1 MNPMQLAE
9 QLSNRNLINGQSVP
23 AASGRTF
30 EVVNPATMQV
40 IGTAPFS
47 EQADVDAAVAA
58 ADAARSEWAST
69 PATERGRM
77 ISECGRILDAHSEE
91 MAHLITLETGKA
103 IRTESRVEAQLL
115 REVFEFH
122 GGLGSELKG
131 ETIPYKAGMIPMTIR
146 EPLGVV
152 GAIIPW
158 NVPTY
163 LMGLKICP
171 ALVAG
176 NTIVLKSAEEAP
188 LCILRAVELMHE
200 VLPPGVLNLLAGY
213 GPECGA
219 PIAAHT
225 GVHKVSFTGSVAAGK
240 SVYANAASHLAPVVL
255 ELGGKSPMIV
265 YADADLEAAVAGAVT
280 GMRFT
285 RQGQS
290 CSASSRMF
298 IHESLHDEFIDRMAD
313 AVDAMVMGD
322 PFDEAT
328 DIGAIISPQQ
338 FETVNR
344 YIEMARSLPHATVRE
359 CSALP
364 TDERLNNGLYTRPV
378 IVSGVSNDDV
388 ICREEVFGPVACV
401 VKWSDEA
408 SVLEQANDTEYGLC
422 GTVWTRD
429 IGRAMRAVQHIDAGF
444 VQINQN
450 LVVQPGLP
458 YGGFRNSGLGQ
469 EACREAM
476 LEHCTRKKTIIIN
489 TN

>member
-1 MNPMQLAE
+1 MNPTQLAE

-23 AASGRTF
+23 AISGRTF
-30 EVVNPATMQV
+30 DVINPATMEV

-47 EQADVDAAVAA
+47 EAADVDVAVAA
-58 ADAARSEWAST
+58 ADAARSAWANT

-77 ISECGRILDAHSEE
+77 ITECGRILDAHSEE
-91 MAHLITLETGKA
+91 MAQLITLETGKA

-158 NVPTY
+158 NVPAY

-176 NTIVLKSAEEAP
+176 NTVVLKSAEEAP

-219 PIAAHT
+219 PIASHE
-225 GVHKVSFTGSVAAGK
+225 GVHKVSFTGSVEAGK
-240 SVYANAASHLAPVVL
+240 SVYANAAAHLAPVVL

-265 YADADLEAAVAGAVT
+265 YEDADLDAAVAGAVT

-298 IHESLHDEFIDRMAD
+298 VHESLHDEFIERMAA

-328 DIGAIISPQQ
+328 DIGSIISTQQ

-344 YIEMARSLPHATVRE
+344 YVEMAKALPHATVRE

-364 TDERLNNGLYTRPV
+364 TDARLSEGLYARPV

-388 ICREEVFGPVACV
+388 ICQEEVFGPVACV
-401 VKWSDEA
+401 VKWSDED

-429 IGRAMRAVQHIDAGF
+429 IGRAMRAVQYIDAGF